1 MPGYLHTCHQRKV
14 NSGELSRLTRVV
26 EAYVN
31 RQGEIALTDQNERL
45 FDYGDQR
52 ITPQQKVYIQNGNRR
67 AFWNARK
74 KVGDP
79 IASVAL
85 PILEDAGVNG
95 KVANWLTGLRSNP
108 EKLNALGVD
117 LMIEHAKAV
126 TIDLENCVGNVPG
139 VLSPEQVAQY
149 HHVVFEKHGISSFL
163 LGSDGSWL
171 FGGTLFNL
179 PANLYRPVWCRACD
193 FIGPSVG
200 AR

>member
-1 MPGYLHTCHQRKV
+1 MPEYLHTCHQRRV
-14 NSGELSRLTRVV
+14 HSGELSRLTRVV

-52 ITPQQKVYIQNGNRR
+52 ITPQQKIYIQNGNRR

-79 IASVAL
+79 IARVAL

-139 VLSPEQVAQY
+139 VLSPE
-149 HHVVFEKHGISSFL
+149 
-163 LGSDGSWL
+163 
-171 FGGTLFNL
+171 
-179 PANLYRPVWCRACD
+179 
-193 FIGPSVG
+193 
-200 AR
+200 

>member
-1 MPGYLHTCHQRKV
+1 MSDYLYACHHRKV

-26 EAYVN
+26 EAFVN

-45 FDYGDQR
+45 FDYGNQR
-52 ITPQQKVYIQNGNRR
+52 ITEQQKVYIQNGNRR

-74 KVGDP
+74 EVGDP

-85 PILEDAGVNG
+85 PILEDSGVNG
-95 KVANWLTGLRSNP
+95 RVANWLTGLRSNP

-126 TIDLENCVGNVPG
+126 TIDIENCIGNVPG
-139 VLSPEQVAQY
+139 VLSPEQVAEY
-149 HHVVFEKHGISSFL
+149 HHVVFEKHRISSFL